1 MATPDRGYGEIS
13 MIGVDKT
20 LIPQEILKDSAL
32 VHLAQAYF
40 SVTKQLEKKTKCSQ
54 TRGFIMSALRGGV
67 SLNQNQIATMLG
79 FDRTVVHRAIRTM
92 IEEGLLSERKAETG
106 RALLIQ
112 LTPKGNKYRESL
124 IKERR
129 AAEEKLREQLTSG
142 EATTLIQLL
151 KRIAELEF

>member
-1 MATPDRGYGEIS
+1 M
-13 MIGVDKT
+13 MGVDKT

-54 TRGFIMSALRGGV
+54 TRGFIMAALRGGV

>member
-1 MATPDRGYGEIS
+1 

-54 TRGFIMSALRGGV
+54 TRGFIMSTLRGGV

-112 LTPKGNKYRESL
+112 LTAKGIKYRESL

-129 AAEEKLREQLTSG
+129 AAEEKLREQLTSA